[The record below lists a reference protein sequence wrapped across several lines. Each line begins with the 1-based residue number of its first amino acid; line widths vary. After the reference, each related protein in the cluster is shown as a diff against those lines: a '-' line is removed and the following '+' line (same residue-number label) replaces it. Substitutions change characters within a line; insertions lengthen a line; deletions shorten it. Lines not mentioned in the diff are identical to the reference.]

1 MWLFPWLSYTTI
13 AAMLAVILAMAV
25 LPDTRSQFYLSLVTV
40 VVILAAYEARAR
52 RGTNPD
58 EPVGEETGATG

>member
-1 MWLFPWLSYTTI
+1 
-13 AAMLAVILAMAV
+13 MAV

-52 RGTNPD
+52 RRRATNPD
-58 EPVGEETGATG
+58 EQPAGRWRSS